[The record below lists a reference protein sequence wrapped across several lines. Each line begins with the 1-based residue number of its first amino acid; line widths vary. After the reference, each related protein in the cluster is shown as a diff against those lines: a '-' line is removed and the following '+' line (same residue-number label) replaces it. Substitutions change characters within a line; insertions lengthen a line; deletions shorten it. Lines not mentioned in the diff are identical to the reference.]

1 MILNPFKIYFMPK
14 YIIPNQI
21 PRKYQMETILS
32 KTKPE
37 YGSSRSF
44 LSHMEELYI
53 SGSLSHQIYLSS
65 TIFFLV
71 HILIIAFYLGTL
83 MAAITEII
91 QKSDGLDFSS
101 AEILSRGQ
109 MKIFA
114 YNNIGKFSQNSQ
126 LSRFM

>member
-1 MILNPFKIYFMPK
+1 MPK

-21 PRKYQMETILS
+21 PRKYQIETILS

-44 LSHMEELYI
+44 ISHMEELYI
-53 SGSLSHQIYLSS
+53 SGSLSHQIYLSA

-71 HILIIAFYLGTL
+71 HILVIAFYLGTL

-101 AEILSRGQ
+101 AEILSKGQ

-114 YNNIGKFSQNSQ
+114 YNNIGIFSRNSQ
-126 LSRFM
+126 LSRYIFM

>member
-1 MILNPFKIYFMPK
+1 MDENV
-14 YIIPNQI
+14 
-21 PRKYQMETILS
+21 PRGH
-32 KTKPE
+32 P
-37 YGSSRSF
+37 
-44 LSHMEELYI
+44 I

-65 TIFFLV
+65 ALFFLV

-101 AEILSRGQ
+101 AEILSKGQ
-109 MKIFA
+109 MKFFA

-126 LSRFM
+126 LS

>member
-1 MILNPFKIYFMPK
+1 
-14 YIIPNQI
+14 
-21 PRKYQMETILS
+21 METILS

-44 LSHMEELYI
+44 ISHMEELFI
-53 SGSLSHQIYLSS
+53 SGSLLHQIFLSA

-91 QKSDGLDFSS
+91 QKSDGLDFSN
-101 AEILSRGQ
+101 AERLSRGQ

-114 YNNIGKFSQNSQ
+114 YNNIGKFSRNSTIGK
-126 LSRFM
+126 LSRYRFI